1 MQAKKFLNDFF
12 FSGNICR
19 LWLAVL
25 ALMYAFRRHWP
36 ALNWLLLLLAA
47 AVTILY
53 AQKHRH
59 VSRQDDRTLTVD
71 LVVCG
76 LAFLWGLS
84 VCLSG

>member
-1 MQAKKFLNDFF
+1 MFDDMRRFE
-12 FSGNICR
+12 SR
-19 LWLAVL
+19 
-25 ALMYAFRRHWP
+25 AF
-36 ALNWLLLLLAA
+36 LLLLAA

-76 LAFLWGLS
+76 LAFLWELS